1 MAKKTTT
8 ANNAETKKVATK
20 KTTTK
25 KVAAKKTKKVEA
37 KKTDA
42 NEVVTNEATEAK
54 KVAAKKTKKVE
65 AKKADTKATKDKKD
79 KFSLDTRVRLVAE
92 NEGGKGVK
100 MPAWFNLP
108 QRKIFRQLHIDICK
122 SLAALSEANGNY
134 PITYLVYFAVGKN
147 AHRKEVF
154 ESGYNKFD
162 EEKAKKIFAWLKLF
176 AKYHNNDKLFRNPNV
191 AHALCRFY
199 DKFSTKTKDFKAA
212 MELMPSNPKVNVKNA
227 KAIVKG
233 MGIAKQTEETELAA
247 AEASMEPAVV
257 TA

>member
-1 MAKKTTT
+1 MTKKVT
-8 ANNAETKKVATK
+8 ETKKA
-20 KTTTK
+20 
-25 KVAAKKTKKVEA
+25 
-37 KKTDA
+37 
-42 NEVVTNEATEAK
+42 
-54 KVAAKKTKKVE
+54 
-65 AKKADTKATKDKKD
+65 

-108 QRKIFRQLHIDICK
+108 QHKALRQQHIDICK
-122 SLAALSEANGNY
+122 GLVALSVANDNY

-154 ESGYNKFD
+154 EDGYTRFD
-162 EEKAKKIFAWLKLF
+162 EKKAEKIFSWLKLF
-176 AKYHNNDKLFRNPNV
+176 AKYHKNAKLFRNPNV

-212 MELMPSNPKVNVKNA
+212 MELMESNPNVDVKNA
-227 KAIVKG
+227 KAIVEG
-233 MGIAKQTEETELAA
+233 MGIAKRTEESELAA
-247 AEASMEPAVV
+247 AETAMEPAVV

>member
-1 MAKKTTT
+1 MTKKVT
-8 ANNAETKKVATK
+8 ETKKA
-20 KTTTK
+20 
-25 KVAAKKTKKVEA
+25 
-37 KKTDA
+37 
-42 NEVVTNEATEAK
+42 
-54 KVAAKKTKKVE
+54 
-65 AKKADTKATKDKKD
+65 

-108 QRKIFRQLHIDICK
+108 QHKALRQQHIDICK
-122 SLAALSEANGNY
+122 GLVALSVANDNY

-154 ESGYNKFD
+154 EDGYTRFD
-162 EEKAKKIFAWLKLF
+162 EKKAEKIFSWLKLF
-176 AKYHNNDKLFRNPNV
+176 AKYHKNDKLFRNPNV

-212 MELMPSNPKVNVKNA
+212 MELMESNPKIDVKNA
-227 KAIVKG
+227 KAIVEG
-233 MGIAKQTEETELAA
+233 MGIAKKTEEAELAA
-247 AEASMEPAVV
+247 AETAMEEAVV

>member
-1 MAKKTTT
+1 MTKKVT
-8 ANNAETKKVATK
+8 ETKKA
-20 KTTTK
+20 
-25 KVAAKKTKKVEA
+25 
-37 KKTDA
+37 
-42 NEVVTNEATEAK
+42 
-54 KVAAKKTKKVE
+54 
-65 AKKADTKATKDKKD
+65 

-108 QRKIFRQLHIDICK
+108 QHKALRQQHIDICK
-122 SLAALSEANGNY
+122 GLVALSVANGNY

-154 ESGYNKFD
+154 EDGYTRFD
-162 EEKAKKIFAWLKLF
+162 EKKAEKIFSWLKLF
-176 AKYHNNDKLFRNPNV
+176 AKYHKNDKLFRNPNV

-212 MELMPSNPKVNVKNA
+212 MELMESNPKVDVKNA
-227 KAIVKG
+227 KAIVEG
-233 MGIAKQTEETELAA
+233 MGIAKQTEESELAA

>member
-1 MAKKTTT
+1 MTKKVT
-8 ANNAETKKVATK
+8 ETKKA
-20 KTTTK
+20 
-25 KVAAKKTKKVEA
+25 
-37 KKTDA
+37 
-42 NEVVTNEATEAK
+42 
-54 KVAAKKTKKVE
+54 
-65 AKKADTKATKDKKD
+65 

-108 QRKIFRQLHIDICK
+108 QHKALRQQHIDICK
-122 SLAALSEANGNY
+122 GLVALSVANYNY

-154 ESGYNKFD
+154 EDGYTRFD
-162 EEKAKKIFAWLKLF
+162 EKKAEKIFSWLKLF
-176 AKYHNNDKLFRNPNV
+176 AKYHKNDKLFRNPNV

-212 MELMPSNPKVNVKNA
+212 MELMESNPKVDVKNA
-227 KAIVKG
+227 KAIVEG
-233 MGIAKQTEETELAA
+233 MGIAKQTEESELAA
-247 AEASMEPAVV
+247 AEEAMEPAVV

>member
-1 MAKKTTT
+1 MTKKVT
-8 ANNAETKKVATK
+8 ETKKA
-20 KTTTK
+20 
-25 KVAAKKTKKVEA
+25 
-37 KKTDA
+37 
-42 NEVVTNEATEAK
+42 
-54 KVAAKKTKKVE
+54 
-65 AKKADTKATKDKKD
+65 

-108 QRKIFRQLHIDICK
+108 QHKALRQQHIDICK
-122 SLAALSEANGNY
+122 GLVALSVANGKY

-154 ESGYNKFD
+154 EDGYTRFD
-162 EEKAKKIFAWLKLF
+162 EKKAEKIFSWLKLF
-176 AKYHNNDKLFRNPNV
+176 AKYHKNDKLFRNPNV

-212 MELMPSNPKVNVKNA
+212 MELMESNPKVDVKNA
-227 KAIVKG
+227 KAIVEG
-233 MGIAKQTEETELAA
+233 MGIAKQTEESELAA
-247 AEASMEPAVV
+247 AEAAMEPAVV

>member
-1 MAKKTTT
+1 MTKKVT
-8 ANNAETKKVATK
+8 ETKKA
-20 KTTTK
+20 
-25 KVAAKKTKKVEA
+25 
-37 KKTDA
+37 
-42 NEVVTNEATEAK
+42 
-54 KVAAKKTKKVE
+54 
-65 AKKADTKATKDKKD
+65 

-108 QRKIFRQLHIDICK
+108 QHKALRQQHIDICK
-122 SLAALSEANGNY
+122 GLVALSVANGNY

-154 ESGYNKFD
+154 EDGYTRFD
-162 EEKAKKIFAWLKLF
+162 EKKAEKIFSWLKLF
-176 AKYHNNDKLFRNPNV
+176 AKYHKNAKLFRNPNV

-212 MELMPSNPKVNVKNA
+212 MELMESNPKVDVKNA
-227 KAIVKG
+227 KAIVEG
-233 MGIAKQTEETELAA
+233 MGIAKQTEESELAA
-247 AEASMEPAVV
+247 AETAMEPAVV

>member
-1 MAKKTTT
+1 MTKKVT
-8 ANNAETKKVATK
+8 ETKKA
-20 KTTTK
+20 
-25 KVAAKKTKKVEA
+25 
-37 KKTDA
+37 
-42 NEVVTNEATEAK
+42 
-54 KVAAKKTKKVE
+54 
-65 AKKADTKATKDKKD
+65 

-108 QRKIFRQLHIDICK
+108 QHKALRQQHIDICK
-122 SLAALSEANGNY
+122 GLVALSVANGNY

-154 ESGYNKFD
+154 EDGYTRFD
-162 EEKAKKIFAWLKLF
+162 EKKAEKIFSWLKLF
-176 AKYHNNDKLFRNPNV
+176 AKYHKNDKLFRNPNV

-212 MELMPSNPKVNVKNA
+212 MELMESNPKVDVKNA
-227 KAIVKG
+227 KAIVDG
-233 MGIAKQTEETELAA
+233 MGIAKQTEESELAA
-247 AEASMEPAVV
+247 AEAAMEPAVV

>member
-1 MAKKTTT
+1 MTKKVT
-8 ANNAETKKVATK
+8 ETKKA
-20 KTTTK
+20 
-25 KVAAKKTKKVEA
+25 
-37 KKTDA
+37 
-42 NEVVTNEATEAK
+42 
-54 KVAAKKTKKVE
+54 
-65 AKKADTKATKDKKD
+65 

-108 QRKIFRQLHIDICK
+108 QHKALRQQHIDICK
-122 SLAALSEANGNY
+122 GLVALSVANGNY

-154 ESGYNKFD
+154 EDGYTRFD
-162 EEKAKKIFAWLKLF
+162 EKKAEKIFSWLKLF
-176 AKYHNNDKLFRNPNV
+176 AKYHKNDKLFRNPNV

-212 MELMPSNPKVNVKNA
+212 MELMESNPKVDVKNA
-227 KAIVKG
+227 KAIVEG
-233 MGIAKQTEETELAA
+233 MGIAKQTEESELAA
-247 AEASMEPAVV
+247 AEAAMEPAVV